1 MPFLWCSTLNFD
13 SAEVRNEA
21 MQTLG
26 KSPHFTDCLIRQD
39 VKQPPYI
46 ITVGDYWTVMIKRW
60 VVYDKEEATFLT

>member
-1 MPFLWCSTLNFD
+1 
-13 SAEVRNEA
+13 

-39 VKQPPYI
+39 VRQPPYI